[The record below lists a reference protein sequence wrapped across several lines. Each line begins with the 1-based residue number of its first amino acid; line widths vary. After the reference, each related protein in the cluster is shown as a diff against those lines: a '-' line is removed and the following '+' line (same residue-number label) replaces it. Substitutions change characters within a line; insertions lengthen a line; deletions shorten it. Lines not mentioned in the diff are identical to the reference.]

1 MTFNIIAIPHLF
13 ISLSK
18 KCPYSE
24 LFWSAFFSDF
34 PAFGLNTEY
43 LSGFSPNAGKHGKK
57 ADQNNSEYGLF
68 LRSVCLSIYSLNH
81 LFIHSSILCCLLTRA
96 SSLCCIHLHSPTALK
111 SSGQWALANPIWFYT
126 LTSTFLPIYQ
136 LFLPF
141 INRFQSFLLVYH
153 SFLLDSIRLPVIST
167 HLPFV
172 YHSFLLLYVS
182 FYILVITINNED
194 SFL

>member
-1 MTFNIIAIPHLF
+1 M
-13 ISLSK
+13 SV
-18 KCPYSE
+18 
-24 LFWSAFFSDF
+24 
-34 PAFGLNTEY
+34 FGLNTEY
-43 LSGFSPNAGKHGKK
+43 LSGFNPNAGKHGKK

-111 SSGQWALANPIWFYT
+111 TPGLWALANLIWFYT

-141 INRFQSFLLVYH
+141 IIRFQSFYLFASRFYSILFVYQSFLLTYH
-153 SFLLDSIRLPVIST
+153 SFTTR
-167 HLPFV
+167 F
-172 YHSFLLLYVS
+172 YSFTCH
-182 FYILVITINNED
+182 FT
-194 SFL
+194 F